1 MRKKLVFSAMG
12 VALSMVTSYI
22 KLWDMPMGGSI
33 TLMSMFFVTLIGYWY
48 GLRWG
53 LMTAV
58 CYGVLQL
65 ILDPYVISIPQL
77 ILDYVLAFGALGL
90 SGFFKG
96 RKNGLYTGYVISVL
110 GRFVFTFLSGV
121 IFFGMYAAD
130 YGMTAP
136 IYSLLYNGG
145 YILPELVL
153 TLLIISLKPVRTVLE
168 RVKTL
173 ATTES

>member
-1 MRKKLVFSAMG
+1 MRKKLVFCAMG

-33 TLMSMFFVTLIGYWY
+33 TLMSMFFVSLIGYWY

-53 LMTAV
+53 VMTAV
-58 CYGVLQL
+58 AYGVLQL
-65 ILDPYVISIPQL
+65 ILDPYVISLPQL
-77 ILDYVLAFGALGL
+77 VLDYILAFGALGL

-96 RKNGLYTGYVISVL
+96 RRNGLYTGYIVSVL
-110 GRFVFTFLSGV
+110 GRFIFTFLSGV

-130 YGMTAP
+130 YGMSATV
-136 IYSLLYNGG
+136 YSILYNGG

-153 TLLIISLKPVRTVLE
+153 TLIVISLPPVKSVLE
-168 RVKTL
+168 RVKAM
-173 ATTES
+173 ATAE